1 MSQTDNPYAAM
12 SIEAPLAMDDPAQTD
27 EEGTR
32 RKYLRREAMI
42 RSLGFLYYFSAAW
55 LAVALFAAV
64 RRTGMP
70 LGFVLEFAPRVFWF
84 YVFLGVLLVIVLLAG
99 WGLRR
104 LAPWARVPVAFF
116 STLGLLSFPA
126 GTGVNL
132 VVLYLVFS
140 PAGWVVFSPEYR
152 EVIER
157 TPHVRY
163 SRSRL
168 VLIWCGFVAWMALL
182 GAAQWAMR

>member
-1 MSQTDNPYAAM
+1 LSQTDNPYAAT
-12 SIEAPLAMDDPAQTD
+12 STEAPLAADNPVQT
-27 EEGTR
+27 EEERTR
-32 RKYLRREAMI
+32 RKYLCREAMI

-55 LAVALFAAV
+55 LAVALFTAV
-64 RRTGMP
+64 RQTGMP
-70 LGFVLEFAPRVFWF
+70 AGFVLEFAPRVFWF
-84 YVFLGVLLVIVLLAG
+84 YVFLGFLLVVVLLAG

-140 PAGWVVFSPEYR
+140 PAGWTIFSPEYR
-152 EVIER
+152 GVIER
-157 TPHVRY
+157 TPQIHYR
-163 SRSRL
+163 RL
-168 VLIWCGFVAWMALL
+168 KLILIWCGFVAWVALL
-182 GAAQWAMR
+182 GAAAWALR